1 MTALPSLLWSAVFSP
16 DGAWVLTASA
26 DCSARVFDAASAEC
40 FRTLYGH
47 EDMVMSVAF
56 LTVSALL
63 CPDLPTES
71 SKTGQSTLVLHEASP
86 LADQFL
92 KHDPKDDESQ
102 RSPIPFGELIVE

>member
-1 MTALPSLLWSAVFSP
+1 MYTYVYVCRCVYIYIYIISFGLVVAFAKRMRSALSFR
-16 DGAWVLTASA
+16 LTAS
-26 DCSARVFDAASAEC
+26 CQ
-40 FRTLYGH
+40 
-47 EDMVMSVAF
+47 DMVMSVAF